1 LHALPKLI
9 CDVCGTDDLPSELW
23 RGVPRRDSKT
33 LATDNQPRMALEKKM
48 RTVIVGMFAAIG
60 IGFAALPSAAGP
72 LGNARTAAPEA
83 RLVEQVQMSSYCRRL
98 RRACTYKDERGEV
111 GEGNCR
117 RYRRECGRW

>member
-1 LHALPKLI
+1 
-9 CDVCGTDDLPSELW
+9 V
-23 RGVPRRDSKT
+23 
-33 LATDNQPRMALEKKM
+33 ALEKKM

-117 RYRRECGRW
+117 RYRRECGGRW